1 MDKREFYEKRAESY
15 TKFDKQG
22 FARYSRGLKLIN
34 IQTGAKILDVGC
46 KHAFLCDYL
55 MEKGIDCDYYG
66 LDISEKVIENL
77 KHKKGNFQVCDVM
90 NGLPFEDNKFDY
102 VFCFELLEHVENPT
116 FLLNQ
121 FNRILKDNGVLL
133 LSVPNPYNWIY
144 LLVELLK
151 SPDTEGHIHSFTQQN
166 MGRIADFCG
175 FNIEKRLGTYAI
187 LPYTLHGIRTGNYL
201 MFPSS
206 VIFLTTSYIY
216 KLGKCSVNA

>member
-1 MDKREFYEKRAESY
+1 MNKKEFYEKRAESY

-22 FARYSRGLKLIN
+22 FTRYSRALKLVN
-34 IQTGAKILDVGC
+34 IQNGAKILDVGC
-46 KHAFLCDYL
+46 KHAFLCDFL
-55 MEKGIDCDYYG
+55 AKKGIDCDYNG

-77 KHKKGNFQVCDVM
+77 KHKKGSFQVCDVM
-90 NGLPFEDNKFDY
+90 KGLPFEDNKFDY
-102 VFCFELLEHVENPT
+102 IFCFELIEHVENPT

-121 FNRILKDNGVLL
+121 FKRILKDNGVLL
-133 LSVPNPYNWIY
+133 LSAPNPYNWIY

-151 SPDTEGHIHSFTQQN
+151 SPDTEGHIHSFTRQN
-166 MGRIADFCG
+166 MGRVADFCG

-206 VIFLTTSYIY
+206 SAFLATSYIY
-216 KLGKCSVNA
+216 KLGKCPVNA